1 MSVENTL
8 HERAS
13 SACEL
18 CSSKN
23 DLTIYKVPPEPD
35 NTSAT
40 AILVCQKC
48 NEQILDPNKME
59 TDHWRCLN
67 DSMWNTEPAVQVVV
81 WRLLDSLRSESWP
94 IDLLEMMYMEETTK
108 AWAKSMNVETAPDA
122 IVHKDINGNILEAG
136 DSVVLVKDLKVK
148 GASFVAK
155 QGTAV
160 RRISLVADNPEHIEG
175 KIEGQR
181 IVILTQYVKKMK

>member
-1 MSVENTL
+1 MSLENTL
-8 HERAS
+8 HERSS

-18 CSSKN
+18 CTSKN
-23 DLTIYKVPPEPD
+23 ELIIYNVPPEPD
-35 NTSAT
+35 HTSAT
-40 AILVCQKC
+40 SILVCQNC
-48 NEQILDPNKME
+48 NEQLLDSSKMQ

-67 DSMWNTEPAVQVVV
+67 DSMWSTEPAVQVVV
-81 WRLLDSLRSESWP
+81 WRLLNNLRAESWP
-94 IDLLEMMYMEETTK
+94 IELLEMMNIDEENLE
-108 AWAKSMNVETAPDA
+108 WAKSTIENNSSES
-122 IVHKDINGNILEAG
+122 IIHKDINGNLLVAG
-136 DSVVLVKDLKVK
+136 DTVVLVKDLKVK